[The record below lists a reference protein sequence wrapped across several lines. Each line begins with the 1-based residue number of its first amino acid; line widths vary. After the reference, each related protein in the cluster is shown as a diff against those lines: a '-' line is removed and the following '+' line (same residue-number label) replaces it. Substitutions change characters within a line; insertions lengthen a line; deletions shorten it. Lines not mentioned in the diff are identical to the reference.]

1 MLRFTLIPLFLLI
14 SSSVIGLIV
23 YFVYRIIKR
32 GITTTYK
39 KGAKL
44 ATEQQQKWANKEQRK
59 KLPDIVQK
67 GFDDFDRLKKS
78 QSQLP
83 QTWKTQLEPLVI
95 QSKEILDEVAFDCI
109 ENESEKALMSIR
121 SFFHHSLDAL
131 LQFSQKLNID
141 HQQMSKV
148 QVEKAERNLV
158 LFKADL
164 SSHLKTLRKTRRLD
178 FDVLMDVIKA
188 RLKK

>member
-14 SSSVIGLIV
+14 ISAIVGIISFVI
-23 YFVYRIIKR
+23 YKTIKR
-32 GITTTYK
+32 GISATYK

-44 ATEQQQKWANKEQRK
+44 ANEQQQKWANKEQRK
-59 KLPDIVQK
+59 KLPSLVQK
-67 GFDDFDRLKKS
+67 GFEDFEHLKES

-83 QTWKTQLEPLVI
+83 SKWKIKLEPLVL
-95 QSKEILDEVAFDCI
+95 QAKEILDEVAFDYI
-109 ENESEKALMSIR
+109 ENESEKALTSVR
-121 SFFHHSLDAL
+121 PFFHHSLDAL

-141 HQQMSKV
+141 HQQMTHDQS
-148 QVEKAERNLV
+148 QKADRNLV
-158 LFKADL
+158 LFEADL
-164 SSHLKTLRKTRRLD
+164 SSHLKVLRKGRRLD